1 MTRGG
6 RGRRVAQISLGA
18 GSPQPLGNRIL
29 SDIYGSM
36 IPPLSLQDFVDRHPR
51 LFVLTEAEP
60 KRSPWDALV
69 QELQA

>member
-1 MTRGG
+1 MLVAPIG
-6 RGRRVAQISLGA
+6 RAA
-18 GSPQPLGNRIL
+18 ALGNRRLI
-29 SDIYGSM
+29 DIYRSM
-36 IPPLSLQDFVDRHPR
+36 TPSISLQDFVDRHPR